1 MDSFQIGQL
10 VVVCIYAYGEEEAR
24 VASVDELV
32 VSELR
37 CTLAD
42 QTRGQRGTKFVLR
55 TSTKLLWYFESRGAI
70 KRWTSPRIRAFSS
83 SSYGSKPLNRRVC
96 D

>member
-1 MDSFQIGQL
+1 
-10 VVVCIYAYGEEEAR
+10 
-24 VASVDELV
+24 
-32 VSELR
+32 
-37 CTLAD
+37 
-42 QTRGQRGTKFVLR
+42 
-55 TSTKLLWYFESRGAI
+55 LLWYFESRGAI